1 VVVAETQVMPYLIL
15 EHNLEGLAAVGV
27 VLLLVQE
34 QLIKVL
40 MVEMV
45 GEQHMEAQTFLV
57 VEEVQVLK
65 DKIMYLIMV
74 NQEELKV
81 ETEVLE
87 LHHQ

>member
-1 VVVAETQVMPYLIL
+1 MVIQVILHQTPAHNPEVQVVVE
-15 EHNLEGLAAVGV
+15 V
-27 VLLLVQE
+27 VLLRVLVLQV
-34 QLIKVL
+34 KDL

-74 NQEELKV
+74 NQQELKV
-81 ETEVLE
+81 EMVVLE

>member
-1 VVVAETQVMPYLIL
+1 MAETQVMPYLIL
-15 EHNLEGLAAVGV
+15 EHNLEGLVAVGV

>member
-57 VEEVQVLK
+57 VEEVRVLK

>member
-1 VVVAETQVMPYLIL
+1 MAETQVMPYLIL
-15 EHNLEGLAAVGV
+15 EHNLEVLVVVGV